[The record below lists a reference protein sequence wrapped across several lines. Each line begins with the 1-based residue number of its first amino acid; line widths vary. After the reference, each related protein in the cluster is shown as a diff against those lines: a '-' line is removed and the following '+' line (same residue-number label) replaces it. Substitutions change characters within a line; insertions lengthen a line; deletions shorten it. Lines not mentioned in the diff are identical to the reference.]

1 LLRIRI
7 KGRNG
12 RGRCGSCSGKRSHG
26 GGEAGAALGGGSLL
40 WPEVGDEAGSWA
52 AWAKRGA
59 ARCAGVVSVLAGRQ
73 AKAQGGGGQWGG
85 PICGKMEKSIP
96 NLIFGLTKI
105 LEIKSRSF

>member
-1 LLRIRI
+1 VC
-7 KGRNG
+7 
-12 RGRCGSCSGKRSHG
+12 RGGVG
-26 GGEAGAALGGGSLL
+26 LG
-40 WPEVGDEAGSWA
+40 
-52 AWAKRGA
+52 
-59 ARCAGVVSVLAGRQ
+59 CRQ